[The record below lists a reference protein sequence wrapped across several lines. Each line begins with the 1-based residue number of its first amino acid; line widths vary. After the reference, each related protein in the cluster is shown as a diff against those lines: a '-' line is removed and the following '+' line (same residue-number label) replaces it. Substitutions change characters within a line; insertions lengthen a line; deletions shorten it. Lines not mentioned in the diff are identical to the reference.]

1 MRFCNSNVFEHSTV
15 STEREIN
22 NTTDKK
28 RNIPLIVGQ
37 KQNNTDLVNKTVI
50 TKQKYYGAQTQKH
63 SNGKKA
69 ILKRLKGSEKS
80 DVSNRV

>member
-22 NTTDKK
+22 NTTHKK

-63 SNGKKA
+63 SNGKKGD
-69 ILKRLKGSEKS
+69 IKKTKRLRKI
-80 DVSNRV
+80 